1 MVMSSS
7 SLPSNVQIFSFFKVA
22 FYAVVLEFLDGGK
35 AVDRILGKPA
45 DRTSDNI
52 NEPFRINLTIQ
63 NRDYDRSADYYLV
76 IQAEDDSSD
85 ITTIDYM
92 MGIIN

>member
-1 MVMSSS
+1 MSKY
-7 SLPSNVQIFSFFKVA
+7 SLFSNVA

-35 AVDRILGKPA
+35 AVDRIPRKLA

-52 NEPFRINLTIQ
+52 NEPLRINLTIQ

-92 MGIIN
+92 VGIIN